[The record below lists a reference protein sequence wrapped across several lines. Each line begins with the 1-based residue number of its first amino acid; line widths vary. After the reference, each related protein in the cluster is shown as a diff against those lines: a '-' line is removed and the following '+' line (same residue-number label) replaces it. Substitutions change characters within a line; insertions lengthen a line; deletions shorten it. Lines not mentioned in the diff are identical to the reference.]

1 MKWAYKSHK
10 MNIETNVETH
20 KDAQQA
26 IGFGDEGIVLFR
38 TEHMFFDP
46 KRFVSIKKMILAD
59 TNEEKGLKLW
69 MFIQLLL

>member
-10 MNIETNVETH
+10 MNNEANFETH
-20 KDAQQA
+20 KD
-26 IGFGDEGIVLFR
+26 GSTSNRLRRLRYCLFR

-59 TNEEKGLKLW
+59 TNEEKGAFLNGL
-69 MFIQLLL
+69 FPY